1 MYQNIMLIMTVVL
14 TGFVAGFF
22 SRAIL
27 PGDRKRGVVFTSVLG
42 VAGCFIGDKVAQQ
55 YFMTTPLFAKLFAK
69 GIVFEVGF
77 EYILYLTVAI
87 VAGAAILF
95 IWDRLF

>member
-14 TGFVAGFF
+14 TGFVAGVF

-27 PGDRKRGVVFTSVLG
+27 PGDRKRGFVFTSVLG
-42 VAGCFIGDKVAQQ
+42 VVGCFIGDKVAQQ
-55 YFMTTPLFAKLFAK
+55 YFMTTPLFAK
-69 GIVFEVGF
+69 GIVFEAGF
-77 EYILYLTVAI
+77 EYMLYLTAAI
-87 VAGAAILF
+87 VAGAVILF